1 MLANAQVSTN
11 LMPSQFRQ
19 MQTLIFLQA
28 ANGNA
33 GLIQMLFF
41 AAIILVFWM
50 FIIRPQA
57 KRQKEQNTFAASL
70 EKGREVVTAS
80 GMLGRINK
88 VEGDILI
95 LEVGTKVYIR
105 MTKSSISK
113 ELTEQIHGTEA
124 KKGPIDTRD

>member
-1 MLANAQVSTN
+1 
-11 LMPSQFRQ
+11 MPSQFRQ

-57 KRQKEQNTFAASL
+57 KRQKEQNAFAASL

-88 VEGDILI
+88 VEGDILT

-124 KKGPIDTRD
+124 KKGPIETQD

>member
-1 MLANAQVSTN
+1 M
-11 LMPSQFRQ
+11 Q

-28 ANGNA
+28 PGSNA

-57 KRQKEQNTFAASL
+57 KRQKEQNNFAAGL

-80 GMLGRINK
+80 GMLGRISK
-88 VEGDILI
+88 VEGDIVT
-95 LEVGTKVYIR
+95 LEVGTKLYIR
-105 MTKSSISK
+105 MTKSAISK
-113 ELTEQIHGTEA
+113 ELTEQVHGAEA
-124 KKGPIDTRD
+124 KKGPIESQD